1 MKKNIKGMDIKRV
14 DIKRKFRPGIMGAVP
29 QVLLSIM
36 AAKPV
41 CASKFMSV
49 SGCRM
54 KIGGGDRMTME
65 VILKIAGSGWTVNR
79 TADRTTNRTTD
90 RTTDRTANS
99 TVWHNIVN
107 LARTDTGFQIPLRR
121 MDSRLMKMESGYWMR

>member
-41 CASKFMSV
+41 CAGKFMSV

-90 RTTDRTANS
+90 QTANS

-107 LARTDTGFQIPLRR
+107 LARTDIGFQIPLRR

>member
-14 DIKRKFRPGIMGAVP
+14 DIKRKFRPGIMAAVP

-41 CASKFMSV
+41 CAGKFMSV

-65 VILKIAGSGWTVNR
+65 VILKIAGSGWMANRTANR
-79 TADRTTNRTTD
+79 TADRTTNW
-90 RTTDRTANS
+90 TANS

-107 LARTDTGFQIPLRR
+107 LARTDIGFQIPLRR

>member
-14 DIKRKFRPGIMGAVP
+14 DIKRKFRPGIMEAVP
-29 QVLLSIM
+29 QVMLSIM

-41 CASKFMSV
+41 CAGKFMSV

-65 VILKIAGSGWTVNR
+65 VILKIAGSGWMADRTANR
-79 TADRTTNRTTD
+79 TADRTTNRT
-90 RTTDRTANS
+90 ASS

-107 LARTDTGFQIPLRR
+107 FARTDIGFQIPLRR